1 MRFLIVRLRN
11 FEGLKDLIERHDQP
25 PIVMKSATFAYVW
38 VVSGN
43 WGKPKI
49 ARTHARVNDDYLVSE
64 QSAGWTEDT
73 QVSNRPRTV
82 DVGSRHGG
90 FMFVRVSA
98 IGLVLCA
105 VAMPTAAQQAPN
117 GEAVF
122 KQSCATCHRDGQ
134 TDAPTRDA
142 LRQMTPEAIFNALT
156 LGRMILQATALSE
169 AEQRAVSVFLAGS
182 PLRHPHLPSS

>member
-1 MRFLIVRLRN
+1 
-11 FEGLKDLIERHDQP
+11 
-25 PIVMKSATFAYVW
+25 
-38 VVSGN
+38 
-43 WGKPKI
+43 
-49 ARTHARVNDDYLVSE
+49 
-64 QSAGWTEDT
+64 
-73 QVSNRPRTV
+73 
-82 DVGSRHGG
+82 
-90 FMFVRVSA
+90 MFVRFSA

-105 VAMPTAAQQAPN
+105 VAMPAAAQQAPN

-169 AEQRAVSVFLAGS
+169 AEQRAVSMFLAGRPFAPPS
-182 PLRHPHLPSS
+182 PPVVLNRCTSVAADA